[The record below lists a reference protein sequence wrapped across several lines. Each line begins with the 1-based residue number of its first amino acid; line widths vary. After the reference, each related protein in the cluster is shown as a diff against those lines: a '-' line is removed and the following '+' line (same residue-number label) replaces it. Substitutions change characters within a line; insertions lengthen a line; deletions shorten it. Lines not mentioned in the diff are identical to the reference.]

1 MTAFKERMYLR
12 SFQEISKIL
21 SSTLSVDE
29 VLDHIVRQI
38 TEVMNLKGATIRLV
52 NPKTNRL
59 ELAAAHGLS
68 EKYLKKGPVDLDKS
82 VTEALSGRPVA
93 IFDAVNDSRMQ
104 YPEEAKE
111 EGIAT
116 LVAIPMVAKGKV
128 IGVMRLV
135 TAEAR
140 EFTMEEV
147 DFACA
152 VAELGAQAISNAK
165 MYENRTKELNFLK
178 GLLEVSKAVNSAL
191 DVKKVLHLL
200 VKTVTTALD
209 IKGAGVRLLDE
220 KRQQMELVA
229 SYGLSERYIT
239 KGPVGTD
246 KSITDAMMGKAVSIY
261 DVDQDPRATYRQG
274 VGGRRHQV
282 HPVGA
287 HQPQGQRHRGHAHLY
302 QRTPGVQRRRDHL
315 YLLPG
320 GAGGP
325 GHGKR
330 PPLPEA
336 QGRIRGVDGRHVSFY
351 RFYPVLLGQPDGARP
366 DRARKVLQGPPQ
378 FRRHCQGSSCRTCRR
393 PASPVRRSRGGQAP
407 GQRLPAG
414 PPFPPRKRREP
425 ASIAPLPPPFHPQEK
440 RCPTTTKKTTW
451 RGLTK
456 SASTAPISMITS

>member
-1 MTAFKERMYLR
+1 MAAFKERMYLR
-12 SFQEISKIL
+12 SFQEISKVL

-52 NPKTNRL
+52 NPKTNKL

-68 EKYLKKGPVDLDKS
+68 DKYLKKGTVDLDKS

-93 IFDAVNDSRMQ
+93 IFDAVNDPRMQ
-104 YPEEAKE
+104 YPKEAKE

-116 LVAIPMVAKGKV
+116 LVAVPMVAKGKV

-135 TAEAR
+135 TAEPR

-147 DFACA
+147 DFACS

-178 GLLEVSKAVNSAL
+178 GLLEVSKAINSAL
-191 DVKKVLHLL
+191 DVKKVLNLL

-229 SYGLSERYIT
+229 HYGLSDRYIT

-261 DVDQDPRATYRQG
+261 DVDSDPRATYPQQAAEEGIRSILSVPINLKGNVIG
-274 VGGRRHQV
+274 VMRIYTSEPREFSDDEITFISSLAEQAALGMENAR
-282 HPVGA
+282 
-287 HQPQGQRHRGHAHLY
+287 LY
-302 QRTPGVQRRRDHL
+302 QKLKGEYEEMMGDL
-315 YLLPG
+315 Y
-320 GAGGP
+320 
-325 GHGKR
+325 
-330 PPLPEA
+330 
-336 QGRIRGVDGRHVSFY
+336 SFTGFT
-351 RFYPVLLGQPDGARP
+351 RF
-366 DRARKVLQGPPQ
+366 
-378 FRRHCQGSSCRTCRR
+378 
-393 PASPVRRSRGGQAP
+393 
-407 GQRLPAG
+407 
-414 PPFPPRKRREP
+414 
-425 ASIAPLPPPFHPQEK
+425 
-440 RCPTTTKKTTW
+440 
-451 RGLTK
+451 
-456 SASTAPISMITS
+456 